1 MLSYGFN
8 AGWMPFVGR
17 SDNYLN
23 LFSSLLVFLEL
34 SVVQAIKAGMAD
46 ENKWAVGVGEGCWW
60 VYWAMGVWKVGGL
73 VILRAAP
80 SLHPERGC
88 VSTSDRAGPSLL
100 WDSCCA
106 R

>member
-46 ENKWAVGVGEGCWW
+46 ENKWAVGVGRWSWW
-60 VYWAMGVWKVGGL
+60 VLWTMGVGKRRFGDYECGVL
-73 VILRAAP
+73 SQP
-80 SLHPERGC
+80 SP
-88 VSTSDRAGPSLL
+88 
-100 WDSCCA
+100 
-106 R
+106 

>member
-46 ENKWAVGVGEGCWW
+46 ENKWAVWVGVNWW
-60 VYWAMGVWKVGGL
+60 VLWAMGVGKRRFGDY
-73 VILRAAP
+73 A
-80 SLHPERGC
+80 C
-88 VSTSDRAGPSLL
+88 VVLCLP
-100 WDSCCA
+100 
-106 R
+106 

>member
-1 MLSYGFN
+1 MFSREGGTAKVLAVRRRAVFITVVATVLSYGFN

-46 ENKWAVGVGEGCWW
+46 ENKWAVGVGRWSWW
-60 VYWAMGVWKVGGL
+60 VLWTMGVWKAEV
-73 VILRAAP
+73 
-80 SLHPERGC
+80 
-88 VSTSDRAGPSLL
+88 
-100 WDSCCA
+100 W
-106 R
+106 

>member
-46 ENKWAVGVGEGCWW
+46 ENKWAVG
-60 VYWAMGVWKVGGL
+60 WALVLAGGL
-73 VILRAAP
+73 GY
-80 SLHPERGC
+80 GC
-88 VSTSDRAGPSLL
+88 RRREV
-100 WDSCCA
+100 W
-106 R
+106 